1 MAQDP
6 TPQAPHNRRA
16 DCAAGFEDA
25 RIADRQLGPE
35 ICGKHVDMRWIVIK
49 RKYHY
54 SRPVDLRNC
63 GHDS

>member
-6 TPQAPHNRRA
+6 TPQSAQDRRA
-16 DCAAGFEDA
+16 YRAASFKDPP
-25 RIADRQLGPE
+25 IADRQLGPE
-35 ICGKHVDMRWIVIK
+35 VCRKYVDMRWIVIK